1 MSYWL
6 KSGQENLRRILTHR
20 NNENRAKNI
29 IIFIGDG
36 MGISTI
42 TAGRIYKGQIK
53 GNTGEEYKLAF
64 EMFPNAGFAKVFT
77 STIHI
82 YIHIH
87 TSNQFQPRL
96 SRNKIFH
103 KFFSLPSS
111 FLQTYNTDKQVPDSA
126 GTATA
131 IFSGVKCRYKVIGL
145 DTRSS
150 FNQCDKR
157 IDQASKLTT
166 VADWAQ
172 QSGMDTGKR
181 SFGRKRNKKSK
192 QLNTE

>member
-103 KFFSLPSS
+103 KFSL
-111 FLQTYNTDKQVPDSA
+111 FLLLSY
-126 GTATA
+126 
-131 IFSGVKCRYKVIGL
+131 R
-145 DTRSS
+145 
-150 FNQCDKR
+150 
-157 IDQASKLTT
+157 LTT
-166 VADWAQ
+166 R
-172 QSGMDTGKR
+172 T
-181 SFGRKRNKKSK
+181 SK
-192 QLNTE
+192 FPIRLEQLPRYFPA

>member
-1 MSYWL
+1 METGWEFLRSRRVESTKA
-6 KSGQENLRRILTHR
+6 KSRVTP
-20 NNENRAKNI
+20 AKNTNWH
-29 IIFIGDG
+29 
-36 MGISTI
+36 S
-42 TAGRIYKGQIK
+42 KC
-53 GNTGEEYKLAF
+53 
-64 EMFPNAGFAKVFT
+64 FPT
-77 STIHI
+77 LDSPRYLHLLYI

-103 KFFSLPSS
+103 KFFSLPSSSPSS

-192 QLNTE
+192 QLNTSNRRIARTIDTLKIKAARAQT

>member
-82 YIHIH
+82 YIYIYTHRINFNLVYREIKYF
-87 TSNQFQPRL
+87 TN
-96 SRNKIFH
+96 
-103 KFFSLPSS
+103 FSL
-111 FLQTYNTDKQVPDSA
+111 FLLLSY
-126 GTATA
+126 
-131 IFSGVKCRYKVIGL
+131 R
-145 DTRSS
+145 
-150 FNQCDKR
+150 
-157 IDQASKLTT
+157 LTT
-166 VADWAQ
+166 R
-172 QSGMDTGKR
+172 T
-181 SFGRKRNKKSK
+181 SK
-192 QLNTE
+192 FQIRLGQLPRYFPA

>member
-103 KFFSLPSS
+103 KFSL
-111 FLQTYNTDKQVPDSA
+111 FLLLSY
-126 GTATA
+126 
-131 IFSGVKCRYKVIGL
+131 R
-145 DTRSS
+145 
-150 FNQCDKR
+150 
-157 IDQASKLTT
+157 LTT
-166 VADWAQ
+166 R
-172 QSGMDTGKR
+172 T
-181 SFGRKRNKKSK
+181 SK
-192 QLNTE
+192 FQIRLGQLPRYFPA